1 MEREIKT
8 IEGYLNASFKIQEEL
23 EILNNGWKINHH
35 IGLAFRG
42 QANKDYELIPAIGRD
57 RRSSCHISILDQERN
72 LIEMAKYKL
81 PHIFSYNLLPIDLL
95 ALLQHYGIPTRLLDV
110 TSNPLVA
117 LYFALSNSEVDGE
130 VIIFEY
136 RDSDK
141 TNYPI
146 VNAIAE
152 SYKFCFTTMKPLY
165 SFFEDI
171 ILQSYFNEQRNA
183 FCDYT
188 LEKKEEWIKE
198 CCGNLL
204 FVNATEQL
212 ERQRMQHGFYILFP
226 NRIIKDDNG
235 LCFEKVID
243 PIDKDNKKVKERI
256 IIKRSAKENIREK
269 LEFLGISEA
278 TLFADNIDIVCKNIV
293 EQCKKHRK

>member
-1 MEREIKT
+1 MEKEISS
-8 IEGYLNASFKIQEEL
+8 IEEYF
-23 EILNNGWKINHH
+23 EIIFNVQKEINGKNIWK
-35 IGLAFRG
+35 GLLHTSIALRG
-42 QANKDYELIPAIGRD
+42 QSDKAYDLLPSIGRG
-57 RRSSCHISILDQERN
+57 RKFSCDISILNQERN
-72 LIEMAKYKL
+72 LIELAKYKL
-81 PHIFSYNLLPIDLL
+81 PHIFGYNILPIDLL

-130 VIIFEY
+130 VIVFEY

-152 SYKFCFTTMKPLY
+152 SYKFCLATMKHLC
-165 SFFEDI
+165 SFFEDVI
-171 ILQSYFNEQRNA
+171 SQSYFNEQRNA

-188 LEKKEEWIKE
+188 AREKEEWIKE
-198 CCGNLL
+198 CCENLI
-204 FVNATEQL
+204 FVNTTEQL

-226 NRIIKDDNG
+226 NRITENDQN

-243 PIDKDNKKVKERI
+243 PIDKDNKKIKERI
-256 IIKRSAKENIREK
+256 IIKGSAKENIREK
-269 LEFLGISEA
+269 LELLGISEA

-293 EQCKKHRK
+293 KQCEKRM

>member
-1 MEREIKT
+1 MEKEISS
-8 IEGYLNASFKIQEEL
+8 IEEYF
-23 EILNNGWKINHH
+23 EIIFNVQKEIDEKNIWR
-35 IGLAFRG
+35 GLIHTSIALRG
-42 QANKDYELIPAIGRD
+42 QSDKAYDLLPSIGRG
-57 RRSSCHISILDQERN
+57 RKFSCDISILNQERN

-81 PHIFSYNLLPIDLL
+81 PHVFGYNLLPIDLL
-95 ALLQHYGIPTRLLDV
+95 ASLQHYGIPTRLLDV

-136 RDSDK
+136 KDSDK

-152 SYKFCFTTMKPLY
+152 SYKFCIATMKPLY
-165 SFFEDI
+165 SFFEDV
-171 ILQSYFNEQRNA
+171 ILQSYFKEQENM
-183 FCDYT
+183 FCDDT
-188 LEKKEEWIKE
+188 CRKKEEWIKE
-198 CCGNLL
+198 CCEDLL

-226 NRIIKDDNG
+226 NRITEEDHN
-235 LCFEKVID
+235 LYFEKVID
-243 PIDKDNKKVKERI
+243 PINKDNKQIKERI
-256 IIKRSAKENIREK
+256 IIKGSAKENIRKK

-293 EQCKKHRK
+293 KQCDKRKE